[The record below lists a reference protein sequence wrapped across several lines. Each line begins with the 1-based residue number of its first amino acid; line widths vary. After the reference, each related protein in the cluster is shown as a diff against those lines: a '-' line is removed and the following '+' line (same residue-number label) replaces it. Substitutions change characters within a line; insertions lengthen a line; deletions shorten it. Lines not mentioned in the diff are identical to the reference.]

1 MLAWAAAYLNP
12 TPEPAKRWER
22 TRLLRDAVRIGRLAY
37 FSPTRVQDLYEKK
50 PTLFSDF
57 ASSDLLLRVVDPPV
71 FCDSPIGDSQS
82 YVLRYG
88 ADDPD
93 QDDPVPT
100 PYLVLA
106 TRGTSSLQDAL
117 CDANLRLTPLTE
129 LPGVMVHAGFL
140 EQFRALEPMFEA
152 EIAKLS
158 PDSRRRLL
166 FVGHSLG

>member
-1 MLAWAAAYLNP
+1 MTTHTRT
-12 TPEPAKRWER
+12 TP
-22 TRLLRDAVRIGRLAY
+22 I
-37 FSPTRVQDLYEKK
+37 
-50 PTLFSDF
+50 
-57 ASSDLLLRVVDPPV
+57 
-71 FCDSPIGDSQS
+71 
-82 YVLRYG
+82 
-88 ADDPD
+88 
-93 QDDPVPT
+93 PT

-117 CDANLRLTPLTE
+117 CHENLRLTPLTE